1 MDITWIYGAVAIGGI
16 IMTAINGERYR
27 RKYNKLQGD
36 YDKRCKELT
45 SALGEIGELKNLYE
59 DAKSE
64 MKALNDAIANHKAV
78 EFNGRNNLTWIE
90 EIPSAA
96 NREFVCHASVIVI
109 GQDKKSGFYFVVKAF
124 RYQLNDPSDR
134 DFAIRQAEELIET
147 IQNF

>member
-1 MDITWIYGAVAIGGI
+1 MLLTWFLGGVAVGAVIYAIHTRRDLIEARKEYDVRSNALI
-16 IMTAINGERYR
+16 I
-27 RKYNKLQGD
+27 
-36 YDKRCKELT
+36 
-45 SALGEIGELKNLYE
+45 ALEEIGKLKSLYE
-59 DAKSE
+59 DAESE
-64 MKALNDAIANHKAV
+64 MKALNDAIANHKAA

-124 RYQLNDPSDR
+124 RYQLNDPEDR